1 MLGSATARAWRTS
14 GCAGVCVC
22 MCVCKVACSMCV
34 RVCGCAGGWRGDGWG
49 HKALQVATA
58 VLLSPTQPPALPPT
72 HAPLPATHARHA
84 HSSNVACVSAC
95 EAWCVTGTHTRGSHT
110 ALHQY
115 ENGMHT
121 HEHSHHMCRA
131 YITTQQPPPPFT
143 CCFWSARARCAA
155 ANSSAFTFTSD
166 LLACT
171 CASKSV
177 IARR

>member
-95 EAWCVTGTHTRGSHT
+95 EAWCVTGTHTVAATRHYTNTKTVCTHTSTPTTCAVPTSPRSSH
-110 ALHQY
+110 LR
-115 ENGMHT
+115 
-121 HEHSHHMCRA
+121 HSPVA
-131 YITTQQPPPPFT
+131 FGAPGLAVPPPTRRLSRSQAT
-143 CCFWSARARCAA
+143 CWPAPAPLSR
-155 ANSSAFTFTSD
+155 
-166 LLACT
+166 
-171 CASKSV
+171 
-177 IARR
+177 

>member
-1 MLGSATARAWRTS
+1 MGTQSLAGRDGS
-14 GCAGVCVC
+14 VV
-22 MCVCKVACSMCV
+22 V
-34 RVCGCAGGWRGDGWG
+34 
-49 HKALQVATA
+49 
-58 VLLSPTQPPALPPT
+58 
-72 HAPLPATHARHA
+72 
-84 HSSNVACVSAC
+84 
-95 EAWCVTGTHTRGSHT
+95 THTAASSAANTRTTASHPRTPRTQQQRGLCVGVRSVVCDWHTHRGSHT